1 MRRRSWK
8 RTERDGMKPVPNDIV
23 PYRDWCDTEGLDPE
37 DVVSWGRWSR
47 KFCIEDYL
55 P

>member
-8 RTERDGMKPVPNDIV
+8 RTERDGLKPVPDNIV
-23 PYRDWCDTEGLDPE
+23 PYRDWCEAKNLDPE
-37 DVVSWGRWSR
+37 DVASWGKWSK
-47 KFCIEDYL
+47 KFQIEDYL